1 MRPAL
6 LLAAP
11 LLLALGAAAAA
22 PPPRNVAG
30 TWDLTWQTRKGP
42 SRKGYLV
49 VAQQGTQLRAQI
61 HGQGEISAKGE
72 IAGAAFTLRGSRYAV
87 RYTIAG
93 RVEGDR
99 MAGSLKVLSVERR
112 FTGQRRR

>member
-1 MRPAL
+1 MRLAF

-11 LLLALGAAAAA
+11 LLLLSAA
-22 PPPRNVAG
+22 PAPPRNVAG
-30 TWDLTWQTRKGP
+30 TWDLIWQTRKGP
-42 SRKGYLV
+42 SRRGYLV
-49 VAQQGTQLRAQI
+49 VVQQGAQLRAEI
-61 HGQGEISAKGE
+61 HGQGEVSAKGT
-72 IAGAAFTLRGSRYAV
+72 IAGDAFTLRGSRYAV

-93 RVEGDR
+93 RVQGDR